1 MKKLNLRKPDLRIFV
16 FLLAV
21 ILCMAALSVTA
32 LADGGDYYGDELPLE
47 TPEPTEPPVPEVT
60 PEPSFTPEGNLSLI
74 DDFSEVKSKQFIT
87 VQSKSGNYF
96 YIVIDRAGDTENVYF
111 LNLVDEAD
119 LLALIE
125 EPESEPEPA
134 PAVCTC
140 KDKCYAGHVDTRC
153 PVCAVNMSECTGKEK
168 KPETTPAPE
177 VPEPEPAEKKGG
189 VNPAIL
195 IVLLLAAGGG
205 AAWYFLKAKGKAK
218 SKTKGNTDLN
228 DYDYGTEDDE
238 EYEFEQYDEDS
249 EASPTAGKENED
261 G

>member
-1 MKKLNLRKPDLRIFV
+1 MKKLNLRKPDLRIFI

-21 ILCMAALSVTA
+21 LLCMAALSFTA
-32 LADGGDYYGDELPLE
+32 YADGGDYYGDEIPLE
-47 TPEPTEPPVPEVT
+47 TPEPT

-74 DDFSEVKSKQFIT
+74 DDFSEVESKQFIT

-134 PAVCTC
+134 KAVCTC

-168 KPETTPAPE
+168 KPETTPTPE
-177 VPEPEPAEKKGG
+177 VPEPEPAEKKVG

-205 AAWYFLKAKGKAK
+205 AAYYFLKVKGKAK
-218 SKTKGNTDLN
+218 PKTKGSTDLN
-228 DYDYGTEDDE
+228 DYDYGSEDDE

>member
-1 MKKLNLRKPDLRIFV
+1 MTKNRNARIAALILAALLSM
-16 FLLAV
+16 FLLP
-21 ILCMAALSVTA
+21 LAAF
-32 LADGGDYYGDELPLE
+32 ADGGDYYGDEIPLE
-47 TPEPTEPPVPEVT
+47 TPEPT

-74 DDFSEVKSKQFIT
+74 DDFSEVESKQFIT

-134 PAVCTC
+134 KAVCTC

-168 KPETTPAPE
+168 KPETTPTPE
-177 VPEPEPAEKKGG
+177 VPEPEPAEKKVG

-195 IVLLLAAGGG
+195 IILLLAAGGG
-205 AAWYFLKAKGKAK
+205 AAWYFLKVKSKAK
-218 SKTKGNTDLN
+218 PKTKGSTDLN